1 MCFIATESHFSPPK
15 IMDLYADNILD
26 HYKHPRNT
34 GGISRAISHREEN
47 ISCGDDL
54 TIDLVI
60 NDGVIEDL
68 KWRGEGCA
76 ISQAAMSLLSED
88 LIGMT
93 VSDAEALKPDEVY
106 SLLGVPVGPRRF
118 KCALLSLHTLMNTLR
133 AARKQPP
140 QSWLETVSL
149 EN

>member
-1 MCFIATESHFSPPK
+1 
-15 IMDLYADNILD
+15 MDLYADNILD
-26 HYKHPRNT
+26 HYKRPRNT
-34 GGISRAISHREEN
+34 GEIQGAVRHREEN

-54 TIDLVI
+54 TIDVVI
-60 NDGVIEDL
+60 DEGVITDL
-68 KWRGEGCA
+68 RWQGQGCA

-93 VSDAEALKPDEVY
+93 VSDAEALKPNEIY
-106 SLLGVPVGPRRF
+106 SLLGVPVGPRRV
-118 KCALLSLHTLMNTLR
+118 KCALLCLHTFLNTLR
-133 AARKQPP
+133 ASRGQPP

>member
-1 MCFIATESHFSPPK
+1 
-15 IMDLYADNILD
+15 MDLYADNILD

-34 GGISRAISHREEN
+34 GHLSRAISHREEN

-60 NDGVIEDL
+60 EDGVITAL

-88 LIGMT
+88 IIGMT
-93 VSDAEALKPDEVY
+93 TADAEALTPDEVY

-118 KCALLSLHTLMNTLR
+118 KCALLSLHTLLNTLR
-133 AARKQPP
+133 TARKQPP

>member
-1 MCFIATESHFSPPK
+1 
-15 IMDLYADNILD
+15 MDLYADNILD

-34 GGISRAISHREEN
+34 GEIPGAVRHREEN
-47 ISCGDDL
+47 LSCGDDL
-54 TIDLVI
+54 MIDVKI
-60 NDGVIEDL
+60 DDGVITSL
-68 KWRGEGCA
+68 KWQGQGCA

-93 VSDAEALKPDEVY
+93 VSDAEALKPDEIY

-118 KCALLSLHTLMNTLR
+118 KCALLCLHTLRNALR

>member
-1 MCFIATESHFSPPK
+1 
-15 IMDLYADNILD
+15 MDLYAENILD

-34 GGISRAISHREEN
+34 GGIAHAVTHREEN

-60 NDGVIEDL
+60 ANGIITDI
-68 KWRGEGCA
+68 KWRGEGRA

-88 LIGMT
+88 LVGMEVT
-93 VSDAEALKPDEVY
+93 KAESLKPEALY
-106 SLLGVPVGPRRF
+106 ALLGVPVGPRRF
-118 KCALLSLHTLMNTLR
+118 KCALLSLHTLQNTLHK
-133 AARKQPP
+133 ARKQPA

>member
-1 MCFIATESHFSPPK
+1 
-15 IMDLYADNILD
+15 MDLYADNILD

-34 GGISRAISHREEN
+34 GGIPRAVTHREEN

-60 NDGVIEDL
+60 ENDVIKDL

-76 ISQAAMSLLSED
+76 ISQAAMSLLSEE
-88 LIGMT
+88 LIGMKVT
-93 VSDAEALKPDEVY
+93 VAQAIKPDHVY
-106 SLLGVPVGPRRF
+106 ALLGVPVGPRRF
-118 KCALLSLHTLMNTLR
+118 KCALLGLHTLLNTLR
-133 AARKQPP
+133 TARKHAP
-140 QSWLETVSL
+140 QSWTQTVSL

>member
-1 MCFIATESHFSPPK
+1 
-15 IMDLYADNILD
+15 MDLYADNILD

-34 GGISRAISHREEN
+34 GSLPDAISHREEN

-54 TIDLVI
+54 TIDLQI
-60 NDGVIEDL
+60 EDGIIKDL
-68 KWRGEGCA
+68 KWRGQGCA

-88 LIGMT
+88 LIGM
-93 VSDAEALKPDEVY
+93 SIPDAEAMKPQEIY
-106 SLLGVPVGPRRF
+106 TLLGVPVGPRRF
-118 KCALLSLHTLMNTLR
+118 KCALLGLHTLLNTLR
-133 AARKQPP
+133 TTREQPP

>member
-1 MCFIATESHFSPPK
+1 
-15 IMDLYADNILD
+15 MDLYADNILD

-34 GGISRAISHREEN
+34 GGISRAVTHREEN

-60 NDGVIEDL
+60 NDGVIADL

-76 ISQAAMSLLSED
+76 ISQAAMSLLSEE
-88 LIGMT
+88 LIGMN
-93 VSDAEALKPDEVY
+93 VANAQALKPAAIY
-106 SLLGVPVGPRRF
+106 TLLGVPVGPRRF
-118 KCALLSLHTLMNTLR
+118 KCALLCLHTLLNTLH
-133 AARKQPP
+133 ASNKQPP
-140 QSWLETVSL
+140 QSWTQTVSL